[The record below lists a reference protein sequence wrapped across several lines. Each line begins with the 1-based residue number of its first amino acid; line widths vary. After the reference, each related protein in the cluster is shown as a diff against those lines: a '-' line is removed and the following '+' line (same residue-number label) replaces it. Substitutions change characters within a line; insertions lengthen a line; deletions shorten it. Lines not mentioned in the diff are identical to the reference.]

1 MTTRRR
7 IIHLS
12 GAAAAAAALARTGI
26 VAGAQEAS
34 PAATPSVAI
43 GDISVLPL
51 REEGKLIIHADQPLY
66 EPWFVD
72 NDPSNGQ
79 GFEGALAY
87 AVAERLG
94 FTADQVEWGYTS
106 FNSSYAPGPK
116 PFDFYITEVSIT
128 EERARAVGFSDS
140 YYDDPLVT
148 VTKADSPILEATSI
162 ADLRPYTWATQVGT
176 TWHSYLTDV
185 IAPDEDILVYDTNAD
200 SLTAL
205 DNGTVDGVLQN
216 LQNAIYITTIQF
228 EGLAIGGLLPGASGE
243 GMGLVTELGSPLIPY
258 LNAALAELRADGT
271 QEALVAEWL
280 PIPEDLKTYT
290 E

>member
-1 MTTRRR
+1 L
-7 IIHLS
+7 IQLS
-12 GAAAAAAALARTGI
+12 GGAIAAAALTRTGL
-26 VAGAQEAS
+26 AGAAQGAT

-79 GFEGALAY
+79 GFESALAY
-87 AVAERLG
+87 AIAEKLG
-94 FTADQVEWGYTS
+94 FTREQVEWGYTS
-106 FNSSYAPGPK
+106 FNTSYAPGPK

-148 VTKADSPILEATSI
+148 VTKADSPVLEATSI
-162 ADLRPYTWATQVGT
+162 EELRPFKWGTQVGT
-176 TWHSYLTDV
+176 TYHSYLTDV
-185 IAPDEDILVYDTNAD
+185 IQPEQDILVYDTNAD

-205 DNGTVDGVLQN
+205 DNGTVDAVIQTLQIGIFN
-216 LQNAIYITTIQF
+216 VTIQF
-228 EGLAIGGLLPGASGE
+228 EGLALGGILPGGLGE

-258 LNAALAELRADGT
+258 LNAAIAAVKADGT
-271 QEALVAEWL
+271 HAALVAEWL
-280 PIPEDLKTYT
+280 PVPPGLNTYT